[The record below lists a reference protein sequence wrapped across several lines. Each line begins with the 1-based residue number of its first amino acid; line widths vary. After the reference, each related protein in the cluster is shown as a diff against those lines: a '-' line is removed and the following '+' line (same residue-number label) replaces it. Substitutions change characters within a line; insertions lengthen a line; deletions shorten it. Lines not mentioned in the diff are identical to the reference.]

1 MYVCICNG
9 VTDEHI
15 YQAAQA
21 GCDSVADLTRYT
33 GCGSTCG
40 CCLDMAEDLLQQALA
55 ESDIPLSVAEFHLQA
70 ACLNP

>member
-15 YQAAQA
+15 YQAAQE
-21 GCDSVADLTRYT
+21 GCDNVADLTRYT

-40 CCLDMAEDLLQQALA
+40 CCLDMAEEVLQQAQVQL
-55 ESDIPLSVAEFHLQA
+55 EIPLSVPELYLHPSA
-70 ACLNP
+70 

>member
-21 GCDSVADLTRYT
+21 GCYNVADLTRYT
-33 GCGSTCG
+33 GCGATCG
-40 CCLDMAEDLLQQALA
+40 CCLDMAEDILQQAHA
-55 ESDIPLSVAEFHLQA
+55 DSDIPLSVAEFQIHSVA
-70 ACLNP
+70 

>member
-21 GCDSVADLTRYT
+21 GCDNVADLTRYT

-40 CCLDMAEDLLQQALA
+40 CCLDMAEDVLQQALVPLEMSLAAA
-55 ESDIPLSVAEFHLQA
+55 ELYRTCA
-70 ACLNP
+70 